1 LELVEEFA
9 TEIGVNVSDIVGN
22 NVTANVTTVMSAK
35 EDVLPDMWAM
45 LSILVTQP
53 MLFMLIGALG
63 KKKSHPFC
71 LNKR

>member
-22 NVTANVTTVMSAK
+22 NVTANVTTAMSAK
-35 EDVLPDMWAM
+35 EDALPDMWAM

-53 MLFMLIGALG
+53 MLYMLIGAIG
-63 KKKSHPFC
+63 KINLTLFA
-71 LNKR
+71 

>member
-53 MLFMLIGALG
+53 MLYMLIGALG
-63 KKKSHPFC
+63 KRNLTLFA
-71 LNKR
+71 

>member
-9 TEIGVNVSDIVGN
+9 TEIGVNVSDIVVN

-35 EDVLPDMWAM
+35 EDVLPDIWAM
-45 LSILVTQP
+45 LSLLVTQP
-53 MLFMLIGALG
+53 MLYMLIGAIG
-63 KKKSHPFC
+63 KRNLSPFC